1 VNAQGM
7 RRAYIIGRLGSYL
20 TPTVEACDAR
30 LRLLAAMFRDA
41 HLPEAKA
48 ARVWHDIDL
57 ILERRLELEN
67 L

>member
-41 HLPEAKA
+41 HLSEATA
-48 ARVWHDIDL
+48 ARIWHDIDL
-57 ILERRLELEN
+57 ILERRNELEN